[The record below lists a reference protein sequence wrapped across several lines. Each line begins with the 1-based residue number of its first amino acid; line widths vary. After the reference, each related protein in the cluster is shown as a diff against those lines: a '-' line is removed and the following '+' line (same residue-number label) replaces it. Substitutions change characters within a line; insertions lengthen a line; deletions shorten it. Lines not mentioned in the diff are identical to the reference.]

1 MQGIKRRIVY
11 VSVYEILVILLSTLL
26 LRWMSD
32 AGAGDAFGIAIA
44 ASAIAI
50 LWNLVFNYGFER
62 WESKRQLQSRDLLN
76 RSLHALGFE
85 FGLLILSVPL
95 LMWWLDISLL
105 QAVLMDFGLLVF
117 FLFYTFAF
125 NWAFDALFGLPKA
138 VNSQYSP
145 ATK

>member
-11 VSVYEILVILLSTLL
+11 VSVYELLVIGLSTLL
-26 LRWMSD
+26 LKLMSN
-32 AGAGDAFGIAIA
+32 AEAGDAFGIALT

-50 LWNLVFNYGFER
+50 LWNMVFNYGFER

-76 RSLHALGFE
+76 RTLHALGFE
-85 FGLLILSVPL
+85 FGLLILSVPM

-105 QAVLMDFGLLVF
+105 QAVVMDFGLLVF

-125 NWAFDALFGLPKA
+125 NWVFDAVFGLPASVSKPG
-138 VNSQYSP
+138 NP
-145 ATK
+145 AF

>member
-11 VSVYEILVILLSTLL
+11 VSVYETLVILLSTLL

-76 RSLHALGFE
+76 RTLHALGFE

-95 LMWWLDISLL
+95 LMLWLDISLL

-125 NWAFDALFGLPKA
+125 NWAFDALFGLPNS
-138 VNSQYSP
+138 VNQTVHVSS
-145 ATK
+145 

>member
-11 VSVYEILVILLSTLL
+11 VSVYELLVIGLSTLL
-26 LRWMSD
+26 LKLMSN
-32 AGAGDAFGIAIA
+32 AESGDAFGIALT

-50 LWNLVFNYGFER
+50 LWNMVFNYGFER

-76 RSLHALGFE
+76 RTLHALGFE
-85 FGLLILSVPL
+85 FGLLILSVPM

-105 QAVLMDFGLLVF
+105 QAVVMDFGLLVF

-125 NWAFDALFGLPKA
+125 NWVFDAVFGLPASISKPGD
-138 VNSQYSP
+138 P
-145 ATK
+145 AF